1 MTKEQS
7 NGVRE
12 NLGRET
18 VHHVAERFSGPA
30 GPVIIVSPEN
40 KSSLPPPIPFREF
53 SPCSTQF
60 GKEKQYF
67 HERAKFFPPIDAW
80 VM

>member
-1 MTKEQS
+1 M
-7 NGVRE
+7 
-12 NLGRET
+12 
-18 VHHVAERFSGPA
+18 
-30 GPVIIVSPEN
+30 IIVRPEN